1 MAITRNKDMMNNR
14 VQPVP
19 MRTKNNIGINNVL
32 SSANA
37 SENTENDI
45 DVIHNIQ
52 SDDKI
57 DDSKNVSDSVNTNIT
72 TNANVATDTTNTTSD
87 ESFKPYINGINET
100 KDDNNNEIIEN
111 EIATIIL
118 KATTSVQTKC
128 EKDEHSKMKQIRY
141 FEKKDNSTLLDKVLN
156 NVYELVNK
164 LDINSAEKGIYFN
177 NVINKFIQDRLSF
190 ISKVCLDEYYS
201 PSDVEK
207 VMKTFLTTK
216 KDYIDP
222 SVLTNHYN
230 YYSSFC
236 IDMIYSRLGRTTVYM
251 SELLSEALDIKKRE
265 TGVDMSS
272 LVNEILLDNIGEEYI
287 NRAKQNIHKR
297 KPINN
302 HYTKSN
308 KSKVRNL

>member
-1 MAITRNKDMMNNR
+1 MAITRNKDMMNSR

-19 MRTKNNIGINNVL
+19 MRTKNNLGLNNVIGG
-32 SSANA
+32 A
-37 SENTENDI
+37 SVNESTENDI
-45 DVIHNIQ
+45 DIIHNIQ
-52 SDDKI
+52 N
-57 DDSKNVSDSVNTNIT
+57 DDSKNVSDNVNTNT
-72 TNANVATDTTNTTSD
+72 TTPTNATNTTSN

-141 FEKKDNSTLLDKVLN
+141 FEKKDNSILLDKVLN
-156 NVYELVNK
+156 SVYELVNK
-164 LDINSAEKGIYFN
+164 LDINSAEKGMYFN

-207 VMKTFLTTK
+207 VMKAFLTTK

-222 SVLTNHYN
+222 SVLENHYN

-272 LVNEILLDNIGEEYI
+272 LVNEILLENIGEEYL

>member
-1 MAITRNKDMMNNR
+1 M
-14 VQPVP
+14 
-19 MRTKNNIGINNVL
+19 
-32 SSANA
+32 
-37 SENTENDI
+37 
-45 DVIHNIQ
+45 
-52 SDDKI
+52 
-57 DDSKNVSDSVNTNIT
+57 
-72 TNANVATDTTNTTSD
+72 
-87 ESFKPYINGINET
+87 
-100 KDDNNNEIIEN
+100 
-111 EIATIIL
+111 IATIIL

-156 NVYELVNK
+156 SVYELVNK
-164 LDINSAEKGIYFN
+164 LDINSAEKGMYFN

-207 VMKTFLTTK
+207 VMKAFLTTK

-222 SVLTNHYN
+222 SVLENHYN

-272 LVNEILLDNIGEEYI
+272 LVNEILLENIGEEYL

>member
-37 SENTENDI
+37 SENTDNDI

-57 DDSKNVSDSVNTNIT
+57 DDSKNVSDNVNTNT
-72 TNANVATDTTNTTSD
+72 NVNTTTSTNATNTTSD
-87 ESFKPYINGINET
+87 ESFKPHINGINET

-164 LDINSAEKGIYFN
+164 LDINSAEKGMYFN

-201 PSDVEK
+201 PSEVEK
-207 VMKTFLTTK
+207 VMKAFLTTK

-222 SVLTNHYN
+222 SVLENHYN

>member
-1 MAITRNKDMMNNR
+1 MAITRNKDMMNSR

-19 MRTKNNIGINNVL
+19 MRTKNNLGLNNVIGG
-32 SSANA
+32 A
-37 SENTENDI
+37 SVNESTENDI
-45 DVIHNIQ
+45 DIIHNIQ
-52 SDDKI
+52 N
-57 DDSKNVSDSVNTNIT
+57 DDSQNVSDNVNDNATT
-72 TNANVATDTTNTTSD
+72 PTNATNTTPN

-141 FEKKDNSTLLDKVLN
+141 FEKKDNSILLDKVLN
-156 NVYELVNK
+156 SVYELVNK
-164 LDINSAEKGIYFN
+164 LDINSAEKGMYFN
-177 NVINKFIQDRLSF
+177 NVINKFIQNRLSF

-207 VMKTFLTTK
+207 VMKAFLTTK

-222 SVLTNHYN
+222 SVLENHYN

-272 LVNEILLDNIGEEYI
+272 LVNEILLENIGEEYL

>member
-1 MAITRNKDMMNNR
+1 MAITRNKDMMNSR

-19 MRTKNNIGINNVL
+19 MRTKNNLGLNNIIGG
-32 SSANA
+32 ANA
-37 SENTENDI
+37 NESTENDI
-45 DVIHNIQ
+45 DIIHNIQ
-52 SDDKI
+52 SDD
-57 DDSKNVSDSVNTNIT
+57 SKNVSDNVNDNTT
-72 TNANVATDTTNTTSD
+72 TPTNATNTTPN

-156 NVYELVNK
+156 SVYELVNK